1 MTDFLQWLHLCKL
14 LISMFLLANCFAKI
28 HLCIEKQKLLTIIEV
43 NLKRKNDGQNHKNQ
57 FRRKVYPHICRKL
70 AEFNGKQFLKD
81 TVGTTGCEISF
92 GTIEP
97 GQAAPFFHSHK
108 QNEEIY
114 IILSG
119 AGDFQVND
127 TAFPI
132 AEGSIVRVAT
142 ACNRSIRCTSTEKC
156 STSAFRQKKV
166 VSNNVLWRTVKSP
179 NKKQMVVKQGG
190 CS

>member
-1 MTDFLQWLHLCKL
+1 MD
-14 LISMFLLANCFAKI
+14 KI
-28 HLCIEKQKLLTIIEV
+28 TKINSGEKFTHTSV
-43 NLKRKNDGQNHKNQ
+43 G
-57 FRRKVYPHICRKL
+57 KL

-142 ACNRSIRCTSTEKC
+142 ACNRSIRCTSTEKMLYIC
-156 STSAFRQKKV
+156 IQAKKV

-179 NKKQMVVKQGG
+179 NKKQNGSKTRRLFLNNIEQPPLT
-190 CS
+190 S

>member
-1 MTDFLQWLHLCKL
+1 MD
-14 LISMFLLANCFAKI
+14 KI
-28 HLCIEKQKLLTIIEV
+28 TKINSGEKFTHTSV
-43 NLKRKNDGQNHKNQ
+43 G
-57 FRRKVYPHICRKL
+57 KL

-119 AGDFQVND
+119 AGDFQVRPSLLPRD
-127 TAFPI
+127 
-132 AEGSIVRVAT
+132 
-142 ACNRSIRCTSTEKC
+142 RSS
-156 STSAFRQKKV
+156 V
-166 VSNNVLWRTVKSP
+166 
-179 NKKQMVVKQGG
+179 
-190 CS
+190 

>member
-1 MTDFLQWLHLCKL
+1 MKAKKMYLSVFLGVLLLPSCKTARDMV
-14 LISMFLLANCFAKI
+14 S
-28 HLCIEKQKLLTIIEV
+28 E
-43 NLKRKNDGQNHKNQ
+43 ND
-57 FRRKVYPHICRKL
+57 ICGEWNVVEIQGEPVRT
-70 AEFNGKQFLKD
+70 QFLKD

-119 AGDFQVND
+119 SGDFQVND

-142 ACNRSIRCTSTEKC
+142 ASNRSIRCTSTEKMLYIC
-156 STSAFRQKKV
+156 IQAKEGSLEQCTMEDGEITQQETK
-166 VSNNVLWRTVKSP
+166 W
-179 NKKQMVVKQGG
+179 
-190 CS
+190 

>member
-1 MTDFLQWLHLCKL
+1 
-14 LISMFLLANCFAKI
+14 MFLLANCFAKI

-43 NLKRKNDGQNHKNQ
+43 NLKRKNDGQN
-57 FRRKVYPHICRKL
+57 
-70 AEFNGKQFLKD
+70 LKD

-142 ACNRSIRCTSTEKC
+142 ACNRSIRCTSTEKMLYIC
-156 STSAFRQKKV
+156 IQAKEGSLEQCTMEDGEITQQKTK
-166 VSNNVLWRTVKSP
+166 W
-179 NKKQMVVKQGG
+179 
-190 CS
+190 

>member
-1 MTDFLQWLHLCKL
+1 MD
-14 LISMFLLANCFAKI
+14 KI
-28 HLCIEKQKLLTIIEV
+28 TKINSGEKFTHTSV
-43 NLKRKNDGQNHKNQ
+43 G
-57 FRRKVYPHICRKL
+57 KL

-127 TAFPI
+127 IPHCRGIDCPCSHSLQSFHTMHI
-132 AEGSIVRVAT
+132 
-142 ACNRSIRCTSTEKC
+142 NRKNALHLHSGKR
-156 STSAFRQKKV
+156 R
-166 VSNNVLWRTVKSP
+166 
-179 NKKQMVVKQGG
+179 
-190 CS
+190 

>member
-43 NLKRKNDGQNHKNQ
+43 NLKRKNDGQNHKN
-57 FRRKVYPHICRKL
+57 
-70 AEFNGKQFLKD
+70 QFLKD

-142 ACNRSIRCTSTEKC
+142 ACNRSIRCTSTEKMLYIC
-156 STSAFRQKKV
+156 IQAKEGSLEQCTMEDGEITQQETK
-166 VSNNVLWRTVKSP
+166 W
-179 NKKQMVVKQGG
+179 
-190 CS
+190 

>member
-1 MTDFLQWLHLCKL
+1 MDKITKINSGEKFNNTSVGKL
-14 LISMFLLANCFAKI
+14 
-28 HLCIEKQKLLTIIEV
+28 E
-43 NLKRKNDGQNHKNQ
+43 
-57 FRRKVYPHICRKL
+57 
-70 AEFNGKQFLKD
+70 EFNGKQFIND
-81 TVGTTGCEISF
+81 TF

-142 ACNRSIRCTSTEKC
+142 ACNRSIRCTSTEKMLYIC
-156 STSAFRQKKV
+156 IQAKEGSLEQCTMEDGEITQQETK
-166 VSNNVLWRTVKSP
+166 W
-179 NKKQMVVKQGG
+179 
-190 CS
+190 

>member
-1 MTDFLQWLHLCKL
+1 MD
-14 LISMFLLANCFAKI
+14 KI
-28 HLCIEKQKLLTIIEV
+28 TKINSGEKFTHTSV
-43 NLKRKNDGQNHKNQ
+43 G
-57 FRRKVYPHICRKL
+57 KL

-142 ACNRSIRCTSTEKC
+142 VCNRSIRCTSTEKMQAKEGSLEQC
-156 STSAFRQKKV
+156 TMEDGEITQQETK
-166 VSNNVLWRTVKSP
+166 W
-179 NKKQMVVKQGG
+179 
-190 CS
+190 

>member
-1 MTDFLQWLHLCKL
+1 MD
-14 LISMFLLANCFAKI
+14 KI
-28 HLCIEKQKLLTIIEV
+28 TKINSGEKFTHTSV
-43 NLKRKNDGQNHKNQ
+43 G
-57 FRRKVYPHICRKL
+57 KL

-97 GQAAPFFHSHK
+97 GQAAPFF
-108 QNEEIY
+108 

-142 ACNRSIRCTSTEKC
+142 ACNRSIRCTSTEKMLYIC
-156 STSAFRQKKV
+156 IQAKEGSLEQCTMEDGEITQQETK
-166 VSNNVLWRTVKSP
+166 W
-179 NKKQMVVKQGG
+179 
-190 CS
+190 

>member
-1 MTDFLQWLHLCKL
+1 MD
-14 LISMFLLANCFAKI
+14 KI
-28 HLCIEKQKLLTIIEV
+28 TKINSGEKFTHTSV
-43 NLKRKNDGQNHKNQ
+43 G
-57 FRRKVYPHICRKL
+57 KL

-179 NKKQMVVKQGG
+179 NKKQNGSKTRRLFLNNIEQPPLT
-190 CS
+190 S